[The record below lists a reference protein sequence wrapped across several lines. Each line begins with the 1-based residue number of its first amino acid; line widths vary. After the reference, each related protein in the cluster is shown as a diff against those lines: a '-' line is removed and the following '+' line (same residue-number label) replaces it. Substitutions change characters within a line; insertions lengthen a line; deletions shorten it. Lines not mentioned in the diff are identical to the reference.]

1 MKKWQKVQLRSE
13 YLADGLSIILA
24 ILCAYLIIG
33 LLLGKIMEYTA
44 NNWIQY
50 FLLLFASY
58 TIVFAG
64 FASPLNLEKRSR
76 VNEALSVLRNTMLTY
91 MLFAVLLLL
100 FKNPMIES
108 RYLFIGSFFIFVFFS
123 GIFKYALKRILTN
136 NFSHTRHATMV
147 GVLTTRDRAD
157 EFIEKLQNDWTKSI
171 KGVAIIKKERDLS
184 YIDQSYSYASAD
196 SSATTAVKK
205 SSDSIK
211 GVDVIEDVQEFLGWV
226 RVSSVDE
233 VYINLPMI
241 GKKLDALVEE
251 LEDMGVTVHVNLPSL
266 ENFAKES
273 KFDNVRCEMVADY
286 PMVSFSAAVH
296 SARCL
301 AVKRLMDIA
310 GGLVGLIF
318 SIPVIL
324 VTAVPLL
331 IETPGPL
338 FFKQQRVGRNGRVF
352 NMYKL
357 RSMYTDAEE
366 RKKEFEKNNTMNGL
380 MFKMEN
386 DPRITKVGKVI
397 RKYSIDELPQF
408 FNVLKGDMSLVGTR
422 PPTLDE
428 FTKYS
433 SHHKRRLSMRP
444 GITGMWQVSGRSDI
458 HDFEEVVKLDCEYI
472 DNWSLLTDI
481 KILFKTVK
489 VVFTGK
495 GAK

>member
-1 MKKWQKVQLRSE
+1 MKKWQKVQMRSE
-13 YLADGLSIILA
+13 YITDGSSAVLA
-24 ILCAYLIIG
+24 IFCAFLIFG
-33 LLLGKIMEYTA
+33 VIMNKVLPYSV
-44 NNWIQY
+44 NNWVQY
-50 FLLLFASY
+50 FLLIIASHTVVY
-58 TIVFAG
+58 AG

-76 VNEALSVLRNTMLTY
+76 KTEALSVLRNTTLTY

-108 RYLFIGSFFIFVFFS
+108 RYLFIGSYFIFVIFS
-123 GIFKYALKRILTN
+123 GIFRYVLKRILTN
-136 NFSHTRHATMV
+136 NFSHTKHATMV
-147 GVLTTRDRAD
+147 GVLTTHSRAD
-157 EFIEKLQNDWTKSI
+157 EFIERLKTDWTKSI
-171 KGVAIIKKERDLS
+171 KGVAIIEKEDDLDPANYNRS
-184 YIDQSYSYASAD
+184 HAEASSD
-196 SSATTAVKK
+196 VSTAVKEK
-205 SSDSIK
+205 TKSIK
-211 GVDVIEDVQEFLGWV
+211 GFEVIENIQEFLGWV
-226 RVSSVDE
+226 RLSSIDE
-233 VYINLPMI
+233 VYINLPI
-241 GKKLDALVEE
+241 SGKKIDDLVEE
-251 LEDMGVTVHVNLPSL
+251 LEDMGITVHINLPSL

-273 KFDNVRCEMVADY
+273 KFDNVHCEMVADY
-286 PMVSFSAAVH
+286 PMVSFAAAVQNP
-296 SARCL
+296 RQMT
-301 AVKRLMDIA
+301 VKRIIDVMGAIA
-310 GGLVGLIF
+310 GLVF

-324 VTAVPLL
+324 ITAVPLL

-386 DPRITKVGKVI
+386 DPRITKVGKFI

-472 DNWSLLTDI
+472 DNWSILTDI
-481 KILFKTVK
+481 KILFKTVS